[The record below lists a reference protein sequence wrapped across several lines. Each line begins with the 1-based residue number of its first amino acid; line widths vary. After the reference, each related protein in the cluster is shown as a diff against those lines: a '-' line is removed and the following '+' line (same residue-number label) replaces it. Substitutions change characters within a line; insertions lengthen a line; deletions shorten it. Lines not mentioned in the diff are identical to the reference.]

1 MCELFSGDFGTL
13 HTDHPHFTFV
23 DADNARKGFE
33 RSLRSRGFNDE
44 EMERFSMERVFDYL
58 NSNRNYLFSAIASQ
72 SDPPEWIK
80 KLRGLEGFV
89 FREGLLTQRQDGKLQ
104 QKGVDVLLAVE
115 AMKLSSRRK
124 VGSITIFSSDG
135 DFLPLVRALVDE
147 GITTNVA
154 SFDDPNIGE
163 TAGLFRDN
171 ADKYYHIGGHILL
184 FCHDDFFPQGGR
196 YFTWGALE
204 EIGNKEYGGYK
215 TTSLFNGKR
224 MERMLSFGTGEV
236 GLATFE
242 GQMDLAL
249 SGKLSP
255 AINVFRTTEEAVF
268 ARRLFGYRK

>member
-135 DFLPLVRALVDE
+135 VPRPAD
-147 GITTNVA
+147 VA
-154 SFDDPNIGE
+154 IRSRIPVE
-163 TAGLFRDN
+163 LWAPTCQPSAR
-171 ADKYYHIGGHILL
+171 K
-184 FCHDDFFPQGGR
+184 R
-196 YFTWGALE
+196 
-204 EIGNKEYGGYK
+204 IGN
-215 TTSLFNGKR
+215 TC
-224 MERMLSFGTGEV
+224 
-236 GLATFE
+236 
-242 GQMDLAL
+242 
-249 SGKLSP
+249 
-255 AINVFRTTEEAVF
+255 
-268 ARRLFGYRK
+268 